1 MIMRRRYAWKETPFP
16 FIDETAFP
24 VDGIISAVDECS
36 GGGLLYKTDFL
47 VPKDIRN
54 KTNVNPLF

>member
-36 GGGLLYKTDFL
+36 GGGLLYKTYF
-47 VPKDIRN
+47 PGSKDI
-54 KTNVNPLF
+54 